1 MKSTKRK
8 RKRKQK
14 MKFEFIPENDF
25 EKTLVEHFQEELE
38 NRRSTLNTE
47 ERILVLEE
55 MLMKNQTAVV
65 MENRILKTLAN
76 KVETM
81 WGEEGEPSID
91 QRVDMLEKAFRRFPE
106 TVLELEQTKIRL
118 QNTESGLRQALCKI
132 SSLEQSMASMLKKEG
147 GEDA

>member
-1 MKSTKRK
+1 
-8 RKRKQK
+8 
-14 MKFEFIPENDF
+14 MKFEYIPENDF

-47 ERILVLEE
+47 ERILALEE
-55 MLMKNQTAVV
+55 MLMKNQTAGV
-65 MENRILKTLAN
+65 MENMILKTLAN

-81 WGEEGEPSID
+81 WGEKGEPSID
-91 QRVDMLEKAFRRFPE
+91 QRVDMLEKAFGRFPE

-118 QNTESGLRQALCKI
+118 QNTESGLRQALFKI

>member
-1 MKSTKRK
+1 
-8 RKRKQK
+8 
-14 MKFEFIPENDF
+14 MKFEYIPENDF

-47 ERILVLEE
+47 ERILMLEE

-65 MENRILKTLAN
+65 MENMILKTLAN

-118 QNTESGLRQALCKI
+118 QNTESDLRQALCKI

>member
-1 MKSTKRK
+1 
-8 RKRKQK
+8 
-14 MKFEFIPENDF
+14 MKFEYIPENDF

-47 ERILVLEE
+47 ERILLLEE
-55 MLMKNQTAVV
+55 VLMKNQTAGV
-65 MENRILKTLAN
+65 MENMILKTLTN

-91 QRVDMLEKAFRRFPE
+91 QRVDMLEKAFGRFPE

-147 GEDA
+147 GENA

>member
-1 MKSTKRK
+1 
-8 RKRKQK
+8 
-14 MKFEFIPENDF
+14 MKFEYIPENDF

-47 ERILVLEE
+47 ERILMLEE
-55 MLMKNQTAVV
+55 MLMKNQTAGV
-65 MENRILKTLAN
+65 MENMILKTLAN

-106 TVLELEQTKIRL
+106 TVLELEHTKIRL

>member
-1 MKSTKRK
+1 
-8 RKRKQK
+8 
-14 MKFEFIPENDF
+14 MKFEYIPENDF

-55 MLMKNQTAVV
+55 MLMKNQTAGV
-65 MENRILKTLAN
+65 MENMILKTLTN

-91 QRVDMLEKAFRRFPE
+91 QRVDMLEKAFGRFPE

>member
-1 MKSTKRK
+1 
-8 RKRKQK
+8 

-25 EKTLVEHFQEELE
+25 EKTLVDHFQEELE

-81 WGEEGEPSID
+81 WGKEGEPSID
-91 QRVDMLEKAFRRFPE
+91 QRVDMLEKSFRRFPE

>member
-1 MKSTKRK
+1 
-8 RKRKQK
+8 
-14 MKFEFIPENDF
+14 MKFEYIPENDF
-25 EKTLVEHFQEELE
+25 EKTLVEHFQEDFQEELK

-47 ERILVLEE
+47 ERILMLEE
-55 MLMKNQTAVV
+55 MLMKNQTAGV
-65 MENRILKTLAN
+65 MENMILKTLAN

-81 WGEEGEPSID
+81 WGEKGEPSID

-118 QNTESGLRQALCKI
+118 QNTESDLRQALCKI

>member
-1 MKSTKRK
+1 
-8 RKRKQK
+8 
-14 MKFEFIPENDF
+14 MKFEYIPENDF

-47 ERILVLEE
+47 ERILMLEE
-55 MLMKNQTAVV
+55 MLMKNQAAGV
-65 MENRILKTLAN
+65 MENMILKTLAN

-106 TVLELEQTKIRL
+106 TVLELEHTKIRL
-118 QNTESGLRQALCKI
+118 QNTESDLRQALCKI

>member
-1 MKSTKRK
+1 
-8 RKRKQK
+8 

-25 EKTLVEHFQEELE
+25 EKTLVDHFQEELE

-47 ERILVLEE
+47 ERILMLEE
-55 MLMKNQTAVV
+55 MLMKNQAAGV
-65 MENRILKTLAN
+65 MENMILKTLAN

-106 TVLELEQTKIRL
+106 TVLELEHTKIRL
-118 QNTESGLRQALCKI
+118 QNTESDLRQALCKI

>member
-1 MKSTKRK
+1 
-8 RKRKQK
+8 
-14 MKFEFIPENDF
+14 MKFEYIPENDF

-47 ERILVLEE
+47 ERILMLEE
-55 MLMKNQTAVV
+55 MLMKNQAAGV
-65 MENRILKTLAN
+65 MENMILKTLAN

-106 TVLELEQTKIRL
+106 TVLELEHTKIRL
-118 QNTESGLRQALCKI
+118 QNTESDLRQALCKI
-132 SSLEQSMASMLKKEG
+132 SSLEQSIASMLKKEG

>member
-1 MKSTKRK
+1 
-8 RKRKQK
+8 
-14 MKFEFIPENDF
+14 MKFEYIPENDF

-47 ERILVLEE
+47 ERILTLEE

-65 MENRILKTLAN
+65 MENMILKTLAN
-76 KVETM
+76 KVEVM

-118 QNTESGLRQALCKI
+118 QNTESDLRQALCKI

>member
-25 EKTLVEHFQEELE
+25 EKTLVDHFQEELE

-47 ERILVLEE
+47 ERILMLEE
-55 MLMKNQTAVV
+55 MLMKNQAAGV
-65 MENRILKTLAN
+65 MENMILKTLAN

-106 TVLELEQTKIRL
+106 TVLELEHTKIRL
-118 QNTESGLRQALCKI
+118 QNTESDLRQALCKI

>member
-1 MKSTKRK
+1 
-8 RKRKQK
+8 
-14 MKFEFIPENDF
+14 MKFEYIPENDF

-47 ERILVLEE
+47 ERILMLEE

-65 MENRILKTLAN
+65 MENMILKTLAK

-81 WGEEGEPSID
+81 WGKEGEPSID
-91 QRVDMLEKAFRRFPE
+91 QRVDMLEKAFGRFPE

-118 QNTESGLRQALCKI
+118 QNTESDLRQALCKI

>member
-1 MKSTKRK
+1 
-8 RKRKQK
+8 
-14 MKFEFIPENDF
+14 MKFEYIPENDF

-47 ERILVLEE
+47 ERIFVLEE
-55 MLMKNQTAVV
+55 KLMKNQAASV
-65 MENRILKTLAN
+65 MEHMILKTLAK

-81 WGEEGEPSID
+81 WGKEGEPSID
-91 QRVDMLEKAFRRFPE
+91 QRVDMLEKAFKRFPE

-118 QNTESGLRQALCKI
+118 QNTESDLRQALCKI

>member
-1 MKSTKRK
+1 
-8 RKRKQK
+8 
-14 MKFEFIPENDF
+14 MKFEYIPENDF
-25 EKTLVEHFQEELE
+25 EKKLVEHFQEELE

-55 MLMKNQTAVV
+55 MLMKNQTAGV
-65 MENRILKTLAN
+65 MENMILKTLTN

-106 TVLELEQTKIRL
+106 TVLELEQTNIRL
-118 QNTESGLRQALCKI
+118 QNTESDLRQALCKI

>member
-1 MKSTKRK
+1 
-8 RKRKQK
+8 
-14 MKFEFIPENDF
+14 MKFEYIPENDF

-65 MENRILKTLAN
+65 MENMILKTLTN

-91 QRVDMLEKAFRRFPE
+91 QRVDMLEKAFGRFPE

-118 QNTESGLRQALCKI
+118 QNTESDLRQALCKI

>member
-1 MKSTKRK
+1 
-8 RKRKQK
+8 
-14 MKFEFIPENDF
+14 
-25 EKTLVEHFQEELE
+25 
-38 NRRSTLNTE
+38 
-47 ERILVLEE
+47 

-65 MENRILKTLAN
+65 MENMILKTLAK

-81 WGEEGEPSID
+81 WGKEGEPSID
-91 QRVDMLEKAFRRFPE
+91 QRVDMLEKAFGRFPE

>member
-1 MKSTKRK
+1 
-8 RKRKQK
+8 
-14 MKFEFIPENDF
+14 MKFEYIPENDF
-25 EKTLVEHFQEELE
+25 EKTFVEHFQEELE

-47 ERILVLEE
+47 ERILMLEE
-55 MLMKNQTAVV
+55 MLMKNQTAGV
-65 MENRILKTLAN
+65 MENMILKTLAN

-106 TVLELEQTKIRL
+106 TVLELEHTKIRL
-118 QNTESGLRQALCKI
+118 QNTESDLRQALCKI
-132 SSLEQSMASMLKKEG
+132 SSLKQSMASMLKKEG

>member
-1 MKSTKRK
+1 
-8 RKRKQK
+8 
-14 MKFEFIPENDF
+14 MKFEYIPENDF

-47 ERILVLEE
+47 ERILMLEE
-55 MLMKNQTAVV
+55 MLMKNQTAGV
-65 MENRILKTLAN
+65 MENMILKTLTN

-118 QNTESGLRQALCKI
+118 QNTESGFRQAMCKI

>member
-1 MKSTKRK
+1 
-8 RKRKQK
+8 
-14 MKFEFIPENDF
+14 MKFEYIPENDF
-25 EKTLVEHFQEELE
+25 EKTFVEHFQEELE

-47 ERILVLEE
+47 ERILMLEE
-55 MLMKNQTAVV
+55 MLMKNQTAGV
-65 MENRILKTLAN
+65 MENMILKTLAN

-118 QNTESGLRQALCKI
+118 QNTESDLRQALCKI

>member
-1 MKSTKRK
+1 
-8 RKRKQK
+8 

-25 EKTLVEHFQEELE
+25 EKTLVDHFQEELE
-38 NRRSTLNTE
+38 NRRSTLKTE
-47 ERILVLEE
+47 ERILMLEE
-55 MLMKNQTAVV
+55 MLLKNQTAVV

-132 SSLEQSMASMLKKEG
+132 SSLEQSMASMLKKGG

>member
-1 MKSTKRK
+1 
-8 RKRKQK
+8 
-14 MKFEFIPENDF
+14 MKFEYIPENDF

-47 ERILVLEE
+47 ERILMLEE
-55 MLMKNQTAVV
+55 MLMKNQTAGV
-65 MENRILKTLAN
+65 MENMILKTLAN

-81 WGEEGEPSID
+81 WGEKGEPSID
-91 QRVDMLEKAFRRFPE
+91 QRVDMLEKAFGRFPE

-118 QNTESGLRQALCKI
+118 QNTESGLRQALFKI

>member
-1 MKSTKRK
+1 
-8 RKRKQK
+8 
-14 MKFEFIPENDF
+14 MKFEYIPENDF
-25 EKTLVEHFQEELE
+25 EKTLVEHFQEDFQEELK

-47 ERILVLEE
+47 ERILMLEE
-55 MLMKNQTAVV
+55 MLMKNQTAGV
-65 MENRILKTLAN
+65 MENMILETLAK

-81 WGEEGEPSID
+81 WGKEGEPSID

-118 QNTESGLRQALCKI
+118 QNTESDLRQALCKI

>member
-1 MKSTKRK
+1 
-8 RKRKQK
+8 
-14 MKFEFIPENDF
+14 MKFEYIPENDF

-55 MLMKNQTAVV
+55 MLMKNQTAGV
-65 MENRILKTLAN
+65 MENMILKTLTN

-106 TVLELEQTKIRL
+106 TVLELGQTKIRL
-118 QNTESGLRQALCKI
+118 QNTESGFRQAMCKI

>member
-1 MKSTKRK
+1 
-8 RKRKQK
+8 

-47 ERILVLEE
+47 ERILMLEE
-55 MLMKNQTAVV
+55 MLMKNQTAGV
-65 MENRILKTLAN
+65 MENMILKTLAN
-76 KVETM
+76 KVEIM

-91 QRVDMLEKAFRRFPE
+91 QRMDMLEKAFRRFSE

-118 QNTESGLRQALCKI
+118 QNTESDLRQALCKI

>member
-1 MKSTKRK
+1 
-8 RKRKQK
+8 
-14 MKFEFIPENDF
+14 MKFEYIPENDF

-47 ERILVLEE
+47 ERILMLEE
-55 MLMKNQTAVV
+55 MLMKNQTAGV
-65 MENRILKTLAN
+65 MENMILKTLAN

-106 TVLELEQTKIRL
+106 TVLELEHTKIRL
-118 QNTESGLRQALCKI
+118 QNTESDLRQALCKI

>member
-1 MKSTKRK
+1 
-8 RKRKQK
+8 
-14 MKFEFIPENDF
+14 MKFEYIPENDF

-47 ERILVLEE
+47 ERILMLEE

-65 MENRILKTLAN
+65 MENMILKTLAK

-118 QNTESGLRQALCKI
+118 QNTESDLRQALCKI

>member
-1 MKSTKRK
+1 
-8 RKRKQK
+8 

-25 EKTLVEHFQEELE
+25 EKTLVENYQKELE

-47 ERILVLEE
+47 ERILMLEE
-55 MLMKNQTAVV
+55 MLLNNQTAGV
-65 MENRILKTLAN
+65 MENMILKTLAN
-76 KVETM
+76 KVEAM

>member
-1 MKSTKRK
+1 
-8 RKRKQK
+8 
-14 MKFEFIPENDF
+14 MKFEYIPENDF

-65 MENRILKTLAN
+65 MENMILKTLAK

-81 WGEEGEPSID
+81 WGKEGEPSID

-118 QNTESGLRQALCKI
+118 QNTESDLRQALCKI

>member
-1 MKSTKRK
+1 
-8 RKRKQK
+8 
-14 MKFEFIPENDF
+14 MKFEYIPENDL

-47 ERILVLEE
+47 ERIFVLEE
-55 MLMKNQTAVV
+55 MLMKNQTAGV
-65 MENRILKTLAN
+65 MENMILKTLTN

-91 QRVDMLEKAFRRFPE
+91 QRVDMLEKAFGRFPE

>member
-1 MKSTKRK
+1 
-8 RKRKQK
+8 
-14 MKFEFIPENDF
+14 MKFEYIPENDF

-47 ERILVLEE
+47 ERILMLEE
-55 MLMKNQTAVV
+55 MLMKNQTAGV
-65 MENRILKTLAN
+65 MENMILKTLAN

-91 QRVDMLEKAFRRFPE
+91 QRVDMLEKTFRRFPE

-118 QNTESGLRQALCKI
+118 QNTESDLRQALCKI

>member
-1 MKSTKRK
+1 
-8 RKRKQK
+8 
-14 MKFEFIPENDF
+14 MKFEYIPENDF

-47 ERILVLEE
+47 ERILALEE
-55 MLMKNQTAVV
+55 MLMKNQTAGV
-65 MENRILKTLAN
+65 MENMILKTLAN
-76 KVETM
+76 KVEVM

-91 QRVDMLEKAFRRFPE
+91 QRVDMLEKAFRRFSE

-118 QNTESGLRQALCKI
+118 QNTESDLRQALCKI

>member
-1 MKSTKRK
+1 
-8 RKRKQK
+8 

-47 ERILVLEE
+47 ERILMLEE
-55 MLMKNQTAVV
+55 MLRMNQTAVV

-118 QNTESGLRQALCKI
+118 QNTESDLRQALCKI

-147 GEDA
+147 GENA